1 MTPADPEKLPVRVLD
16 REELRAR
23 LTDGPPFKLVM
34 VASDFGF
41 RAKHIPGSLHVKP
54 YGETFSAFGQ
64 DDDIVVYCSNLDCNA
79 SRSVIKKLVALGYR
93 KVAHY
98 PGGLI
103 DWEAAGLPLAGDW
116 ATGPADPT

>member
-1 MTPADPEKLPVRVLD
+1 MTSDAQEKLPVRVLD

-23 LTDGPPFKLVM
+23 LADGPAFKLVM

-54 YGETFSAFGQ
+54 YGETFSALEKH
-64 DDDIVVYCSNLDCNA
+64 DDIVVYCSNLDCNA
-79 SRSVIKKLVALGYR
+79 SRSVIKKLLSLGYQ
-93 KVAHY
+93 KVSHY

-103 DWEAAGLPLAGDW
+103 DWEAAGLPLDGDW
-116 ATGPADPT
+116 ASPRD